1 MVESCDVGRTSPRPA
16 PILRVWN
23 TGTAIEQ
30 DPSRTSSRVVG
41 VPLLPDL
48 AQLLGEFPRV
58 DVGVRGGPLKVPVQ
72 VGIADPVVLER
83 KDEKRS

>member
-23 TGTAIEQ
+23 TGTAI
-30 DPSRTSSRVVG
+30 SRTSSRVVG

-72 VGIADPVVLER
+72 VGVADPVVLER